1 MKKQKLINIIAD
13 TLELDHDQVR
23 GDGILSEYNSWDSLL
38 LIRLIPLLEEEIGR
52 KIQIYE
58 VMNAKTIDDILNLE

>member
-13 TLELDHDQVR
+13 TLELDPDQVQ
-23 GDGILSEYNSWDSLL
+23 GNVILSEINSWDSLL

-52 KIQIYE
+52 KVQIYE
-58 VMNAKTIDDILNLE
+58 VMNAKTIDDILKLE